1 MDSAELTE
9 WMAFA
14 TLEPIGGHRGDVQ
27 AATVAS
33 TLANC
38 HRGKDTRPFKAAD
51 FIPPYGE
58 PAPSPED
65 RAAALAE
72 KLHMAMGT
80 NG

>member
-9 WMAFA
+9 WAAFA

-27 AATVAS
+27 AATIAS

-38 HRGKDTRPFKAAD
+38 HRGKDTRPFQTRD

-58 PAPSPED
+58 PQPSPED
-65 RAAALAE
+65 KAAALFE
-72 KLHMAMGT
+72 KLHAVLGT
-80 NG
+80 HG